1 MLSSVVSVSES
12 ESDEEPNINTVN
24 KNCEE
29 KDVKNNLQLVFLF
42 DTSTPNRFNSILAD
56 DRFG

>member
-1 MLSSVVSVSES
+1 MDIAMLSSVVSVSES

-29 KDVKNNLQLVFLF
+29 EGREKQF
-42 DTSTPNRFNSILAD
+42 TISI
-56 DRFG
+56 FV